1 VKLLGI
7 FMKVGQEMRRNET
20 KRRIKKW
27 QRMEK
32 AQLPHNLFNL
42 IVHHPMKYERWEWDY
57 VKKVI

>member
-1 VKLLGI
+1 
-7 FMKVGQEMRRNET
+7 MKVGQEMRRNET

-57 VKKVI
+57 VKMVI